1 MSGGGNM
8 GMTTGFDAEK
18 MRDVLDAM
26 SARDLEHMRELIARR
41 LVTCII
47 CNNDGAEMYRVS
59 HRNLTASMAI
69 CPACFERH
77 RLPESRSEE

>member
-47 CNNDGAEMYRVS
+47 CGHDGAEMYRVS
-59 HRNLTASMAI
+59 HRSAIASMAI
-69 CPACFERH
+69 CPACFERN
-77 RLPESRSEE
+77 RLPESRSEG

>member
-1 MSGGGNM
+1 M

-26 SARDLEHMRELIARR
+26 SARDLEHMRELISRR
-41 LVTCII
+41 LVMCVV
-47 CNNDGAEMYRVS
+47 CNSDGADMYRVL
-59 HRNLTASMAI
+59 RVGKATYASMAF

-77 RLPESRSEE
+77 RLPELRSEE